1 MSVWKVSGG
10 KKLYGDI
17 RIQGSKN
24 AVLPIMAAAI
34 ITGCETELLNCPQ
47 LSDVEA
53 AVADIGT
60 AVADIGTTQQ
70 FSDALSAAF
79 TAGV

>member
-53 AVADIGT
+53 AMAP
-60 AVADIGTTQQ
+60 
-70 FSDALSAAF
+70 
-79 TAGV
+79 AGS